1 MPYVPDEELDR
12 LARQRAGMKMGWYIH
27 AGIYLA
33 VNLMLAA
40 IAASSGRGWAIFP
53 AFGWGIGLAAHGIVV
68 FLKTNTA
75 FFDGL
80 VARERR
86 QLQAQRE
93 PW

>member
-12 LARQRAGMKMGWYIH
+12 IARKRASMKMGWYLH
-27 AGIYLA
+27 AGIYIA
-33 VNLMLAA
+33 VNLMLAVLS
-40 IAASSGRGWAIFP
+40 ASSGRHWAVFP
-53 AFGWGIGLAAHGIVV
+53 ALGWGIGLAAHGIIT
-68 FLKTNTA
+68 FLKTDTQV
-75 FFDGL
+75 FDSM

>member
-1 MPYVPDEELDR
+1 MPYVPDEELER
-12 LARQRAGMKMGWYIH
+12 LARHRAAMKMGWYIH
-27 AGIYLA
+27 AGVYLA
-33 VNLMLAA
+33 VNLMLAMLS
-40 IAASSGRGWAIFP
+40 ASSGRHWAIFP
-53 AFGWGIGLAAHGIVV
+53 ALGWGIGLAAHGIVV
-68 FLKTNTA
+68 FLKTNTS